1 MYVLCICA
9 STSQLTGHHFEIKIY
24 VEVGSGLVTGF
35 AIEEN

>member
-1 MYVLCICA
+1 MYYA
-9 STSQLTGHHFEIKIY
+9 SAPQHHSSQATHFEIKIY